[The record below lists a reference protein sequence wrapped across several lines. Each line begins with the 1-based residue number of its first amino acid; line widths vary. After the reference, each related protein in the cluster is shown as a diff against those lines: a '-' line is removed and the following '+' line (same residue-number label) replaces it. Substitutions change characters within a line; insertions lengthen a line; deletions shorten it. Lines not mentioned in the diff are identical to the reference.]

1 MPSYRAIGR
10 YWSKL
15 DLPITSDQPIKSI
28 FLKFVML
35 VVFGSST
42 ITTELSELYTDIVL
56 INLIFIMFEA

>member
-1 MPSYRAIGR
+1 MPSYPAIGR

-42 ITTELSELYTDIVL
+42 INTELSELYTDIGL
-56 INLIFIMFEA
+56 INLIFIMYEA